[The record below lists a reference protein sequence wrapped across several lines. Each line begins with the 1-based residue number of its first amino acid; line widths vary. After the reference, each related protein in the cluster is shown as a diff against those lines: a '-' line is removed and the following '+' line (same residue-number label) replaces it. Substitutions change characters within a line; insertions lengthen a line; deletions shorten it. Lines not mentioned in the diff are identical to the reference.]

1 MKDYEKYFTGSYKKK
16 GEDML
21 IVTYDLNKDGK
32 NDAIAKT
39 KLIGKE
45 GDFYLTFPYAS
56 SLTVNP
62 DGNGSY
68 NTFYFD
74 RDGDGKFD
82 MVLKNK
88 ESESDKSDVSI

>member
-1 MKDYEKYFTGSYKKK
+1 MRDYEKYFTGSYKEK

-82 MVLKNK
+82 MVLKNE

>member
-1 MKDYEKYFTGSYKKK
+1 
-16 GEDML
+16 ML

-45 GDFYLTFPYAS
+45 GDFYLTFPYAL

-62 DGNGSY
+62 DENGNY

-74 RDGDGKFD
+74 KDGDGTFD
-82 MVLKNK
+82 MVLQHK
-88 ESESDKSDVSI
+88 ESEPESDNNSVSI